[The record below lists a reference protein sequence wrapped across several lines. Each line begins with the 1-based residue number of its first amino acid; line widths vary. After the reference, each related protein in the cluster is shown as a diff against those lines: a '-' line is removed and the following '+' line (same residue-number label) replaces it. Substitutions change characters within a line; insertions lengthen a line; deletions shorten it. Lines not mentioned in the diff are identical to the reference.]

1 MQQKSVK
8 SKPENTETAT
18 HGTKYLGV
26 DISLEHLDVY
36 LNGNYRRFNNNN
48 EGIKKLKA
56 LIDKQNEPVLVAYE
70 STGWLSRILSMQ
82 LLSMGISQVCLNPTR
97 VRNYARALGVQAKT
111 DKKDCEM
118 IARFAEQTLAQPN
131 VVESPVLM
139 RLKELQSSLNFFKRR
154 KVQAKSSLE
163 AQRDKFLIRE
173 MKRAIAHDEKQIARI
188 EKEMHKLIKA
198 NQEMQDRYD
207 YYLSLQGIGP
217 HTALALLSQL
227 PELGQM
233 NRRQVASL
241 VGLAP
246 FNWDSGKMTGKR
258 MTRMGRKGIKSL
270 LYLSVTSLLRLEDHP
285 ITKMYKRLK
294 ENGKKTIVAMVA
306 CMRKLLIWLNGETKK
321 WLKEKGYVQ

>member
-1 MQQKSVK
+1 MQQKSIK
-8 SKPENTETAT
+8 SKPEHTETAT

-26 DISLEHLDVY
+26 DISSEHLDVY
-36 LNGNYRRFNNNN
+36 LNGKYKRFNNNQ

-56 LIDKQNEPVLVAYE
+56 LIDRQNEPVLVAYE
-70 STGWLSRILSMQ
+70 STGWLSRILAMQ

-97 VRNYARALGVQAKT
+97 VRNYARAIGVQAKT

-118 IARFAEQTLAQPN
+118 IARFAEQTQAQAN
-131 VVESPVLM
+131 VTESPVLM

-154 KVQAKSSLE
+154 MVHAKSSLS

-173 MKRAIAHDEKQIARI
+173 MQRAIAHDEKQIERI
-188 EKEMHKLIKA
+188 DKEMHKLIKA
-198 NQEMQDRYD
+198 NQEMQERYD

-227 PELGQM
+227 PELGRM

-258 MTRMGRKGIKSL
+258 KTRMGRKGIKSL
-270 LYLSVTSLLRLEDHP
+270 LYLSVTSLLRLHDHP
-285 ITKMYKRLK
+285 ISIMYKRLK
-294 ENGKKTIVAMVA
+294 QKGKKPIVAMVA
-306 CMRKLLIWLNGETKK
+306 CMRKLLIWLNAETRR
-321 WLKEKGYVQ
+321 WLAEKGYAQ